1 MMERMKCPYCHTK
14 VKFFVFQFRLTGYKC
29 PNCQN
34 ESKYKS
40 KSKWFIPILVLFGV
54 LGGIV
59 FGMVFEKDP
68 FEDKPG
74 LSFVLTILVGIV
86 LSPVIQFAMILNP
99 VHEDTANETD
109 ESSSKSDEVSQ

>member
-1 MMERMKCPYCHTK
+1 M
-14 VKFFVFQFRLTGYKC
+14 GWS
-29 PNCQN
+29 
-34 ESKYKS
+34 SKKTPLKS
-40 KSKWFIPILVLFGV
+40 
-54 LGGIV
+54 
-59 FGMVFEKDP
+59 
-68 FEDKPG
+68 KPG